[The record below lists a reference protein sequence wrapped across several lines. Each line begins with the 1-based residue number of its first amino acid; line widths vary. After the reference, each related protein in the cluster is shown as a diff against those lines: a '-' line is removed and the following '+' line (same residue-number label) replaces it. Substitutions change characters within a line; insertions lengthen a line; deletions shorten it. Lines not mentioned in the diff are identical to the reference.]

1 MQPIRP
7 EWVFNEPGTEQQG
20 TIRSGAGTQHQRLG
34 TGVCQKKVHIKRV
47 WGIDSVGID
56 RDSLRSVPGVSIRPV
71 LKEIRGVVV
80 HLGEEE
86 PEAVGCRISRELQ
99 GGAAPRGGPTG
110 AKRGMREPEE
120 GGGGEVE
127 GNKVTAEIGSKE
139 EEGAGGGEK
148 IRIIKSGKGAEREA
162 KRPAGGRGVETEEG
176 VVARRSPGEEK
187 EPGRRGEG
195 GIEVVEAAE
204 IGRRHN

>member
-34 TGVCQKKVHIKRV
+34 TGACQKKVHIKRV

-71 LKEIRGVVV
+71 LKEIRGVV

-127 GNKVTAEIGSKE
+127 GNKVLAEIGSKE
-139 EEGAGGGEK
+139 EEWA
-148 IRIIKSGKGAEREA
+148 
-162 KRPAGGRGVETEEG
+162 
-176 VVARRSPGEEK
+176 
-187 EPGRRGEG
+187 RRGEKVRI
-195 GIEVVEAAE
+195 IES
-204 IGRRHN
+204 G